1 MVKAVLL
8 DEKRCCRVRRC
19 KGVYGLDGVCV
30 GVPTV
35 LGKNGVEKIV
45 ELKLNEQESADFA
58 KSVEAVRS
66 LCKVIGI

>member
-1 MVKAVLL
+1 
-8 DEKRCCRVRRC
+8 
-19 KGVYGLDGVCV
+19 CV